1 MEEVNS
7 SFEVS
12 LLFWHS
18 ATEFLY
24 EKTSKEEATS
34 DEKTCIAREFSKV
47 LSDYM
52 MYLLVLKPT
61 MLNSKANF
69 RLETLRD
76 EAKIYLQ
83 GKITQA
89 MREKVSSS
97 VYSAALDQA
106 ERMVDK
112 LQSLDYLKDKKWEI
126 VSKVWV
132 ELISY
137 AACRSRSTRTHVQQV
152 SNGGE
157 LFTFVWVLMAHLVS
171 WNLNQMIEFICNMYC
186 PSHRSCTINKNL
198 GYLSLITNK
207 SLCLN
212 FSQLG

>member
-1 MEEVNS
+1 MDTHFDLSQFVEEVNS

-34 DEKTCIAREFSKV
+34 DEKTYNAREFSKV

-83 GKITQA
+83 GKITPA

-157 LFTFVWVLMAHLVS
+157 LFTFVWVLMAHFGLV
-171 WNLNQMIEFICNMYC
+171 E
-186 PSHRSCTINKNL
+186 P
-198 GYLSLITNK
+198 K
-207 SLCLN
+207 SEHV
-212 FSQLG
+212 